1 MTLDNFIQ
9 LMKSFHRMTC
19 RIRCNISESQIVAPQ
34 NHWRMVFPLK
44 MLGGRLSPDS
54 SLSALE
60 IMIQILPSL
69 EKTTSKIYEN
79 TCIKAENAS
88 SKHSTFR
95 SRNMGFGMCKKNK
108 LRTFK
113 WLWNTSTLSFLDEN
127 SGGSSVFTINQQ
139 GKVATLLSDGLKLV
153 QHFLSGDIQPPVL
166 AASTAGIIPHLVPK
180 QSTGIR
186 DLYNVMSRVREHL
199 ETTPH
204 GFLCDF
210 CCVTPGRI

>member
-1 MTLDNFIQ
+1 MQ
-9 LMKSFHRMTC
+9 HKWKSDCGPPKPLENGVSTKNARWQTEPRQQPLSFRNHDS
-19 RIRCNISESQIVAPQ
+19 NSAISWKNS
-34 NHWRMVFPLK
+34 LK
-44 MLGGRLSPDS
+44 NLWKYMY
-54 SLSALE
+54 
-60 IMIQILPSL
+60 
-69 EKTTSKIYEN
+69 KT
-79 TCIKAENAS
+79 ENAS

-127 SGGSSVFTINQQ
+127 SGGLSVFTINQQ

-204 GFLCDF
+204 DFLCDF